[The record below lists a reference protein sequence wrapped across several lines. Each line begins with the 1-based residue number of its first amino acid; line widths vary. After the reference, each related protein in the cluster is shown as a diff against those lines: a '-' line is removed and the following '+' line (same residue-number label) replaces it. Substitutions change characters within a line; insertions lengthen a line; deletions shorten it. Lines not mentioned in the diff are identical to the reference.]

1 MAWLLPEIRVCG
13 PDTVSQFTVR
23 YHLAIPSPPEGE
35 RAAVRAEALA
45 SSEEARAEMMRG
57 KASLSLKR
65 EEPRQRHPAAHQ
77 HLDQGRPKEH
87 EPEGASRSQETR
99 EQESAREQGR
109 DKKPE
114 RRQRGPGVVGGAFG
128 PDVFDQGDQRSD
140 GHGGNDHAER
150 QPERAVRPEEEKGGG
165 GGREGGGDEDRQ
177 EEEAISEV
185 VHGRVRLPVRP
196 ARGSDVDGDDYV
208 G

>member
-23 YHLAIPSPPEGE
+23 YHVAIPSPPKGE

-45 SSEEARAEMMRG
+45 SSEEARAEMVRG

-99 EQESAREQGR
+99 EEESARSGR
-109 DKKPE
+109 SLRTDIDPTSGSSGE
-114 RRQRGPGVVGGAFG
+114 
-128 PDVFDQGDQRSD
+128 PDETTLRM
-140 GHGGNDHAER
+140 R
-150 QPERAVRPEEEKGGG
+150 
-165 GGREGGGDEDRQ
+165 
-177 EEEAISEV
+177 
-185 VHGRVRLPVRP
+185 
-196 ARGSDVDGDDYV
+196 
-208 G
+208 